1 MLSPLVNK
9 LFCVSLLREST
20 CRQMKQNIYLH
31 GSFFSPHLAVFAH
44 QKKEAVLWCTCVCSF
59 CEYFLDL
66 TSRPYLI
73 FNYQQLFI
81 LLPVCLIKQNYLT
94 IAESTSPF
102 QTELEFRA
110 VWPHLYLSRWSPSR
124 DRAAFYNGERTN
136 PSNSTPGF
144 RGGVKLCSLKQVTSL
159 KPSLKSSI
167 FIFTL

>member
-1 MLSPLVNK
+1 
-9 LFCVSLLREST
+9 
-20 CRQMKQNIYLH
+20 MKQNIYLH
-31 GSFFSPHLAVFAH
+31 GSFFSPHLVVFAH
-44 QKKEAVLWCTCVCSF
+44 QKKEAVLRCTCVCSF

-81 LLPVCLIKQNYLT
+81 LLSVCLIKQNYLT

-102 QTELEFRA
+102 QTELKFRA

-136 PSNSTPGF
+136 PSNSTPVF
-144 RGGVKLCSLKQVTSL
+144 PRWSQVTFPETSYLIEAQL
-159 KPSLKSSI
+159 KEFHIHIHFII
-167 FIFTL
+167 FQEKEI